1 MIGFPCC
8 LVCFY
13 KFRGILPEPKCYI
26 NLYFQ
31 ISFSIKDIV
40 ILLLLAFFLLGIL
53 FFVSARWFNL
63 YA

>member
-40 ILLLLAFFLLGIL
+40 ILLLLACFFPSWNT
-53 FFVSARWFNL
+53 FFCLCEMV
-63 YA
+63 